1 MLNLFFLFISTLFFL
16 KRLMPGPPF
25 AFGAILVLLAILVAI
40 FIPEKQ
46 TSPELNHSKI
56 ITDTYESTHGAN
68 IYGGE
73 TRLRRSSPSGQSYR
87 TTADFDQFTC
97 GMGAPNAGDSDKSK
111 LIMSTVEM
119 SKYNLKSGI
128 SHSNPID
135 NNGIWNRL
143 MTGLTDFRNPV
154 YIKQRPNRVYRQSK
168 TRFSTAGIV
177 EPFRRLFIRKT
188 YDGNIGSSGVSGSG
202 GGGFLDHEARLHY
215 SRLPF
220 TVISSSDNSSPKYLD
235 DISKN
240 DLLFSNPL
248 LLNPGESEEAADL
261 SNYRAHHFRRM
272 FITPNTAT
280 TTPFNNNNNNKS
292 TITTSSS
299 EFHPSQN
306 YNPTSSLLIT
316 SNETGQLNPLGENEE
331 DTFIKH
337 YNSSISPIISPTVS
351 QHAPRLPSNVLNNNP
366 VRRKFSQHFPI
377 GKDGLLSYSPSTQP
391 QLAGACLNCPPSQ
404 VQQINPLY
412 QNNDSFGLQK
422 SLVPLALK
430 TIDSVLNSL
439 PESVW
444 TSVNTLNNGLLLGC
458 IYRAPDSSNNG
469 NDLIINAFIH
479 ASALNF
485 NAKVIAGDFN
495 YPGINWSTGS
505 CHSYNDEFCAI
516 ITMHCLSQWVR
527 TPTRGDSI
535 LDLIFSRDV
544 IPLSVK
550 TNPAGYSIHFH
561 FT

>member
-1 MLNLFFLFISTLFFL
+1 MS
-16 KRLMPGPPF
+16 
-25 AFGAILVLLAILVAI
+25 
-40 FIPEKQ
+40 
-46 TSPELNHSKI
+46 HSKI

-73 TRLRRSSPSGQSYR
+73 TRLRRSSPSGQSHK

-97 GMGAPNAGDSDKSK
+97 GMGAPNTGDSDKSK

-128 SHSNPID
+128 SHSNSID
-135 NNGIWNRL
+135 NSGIWNRL

-188 YDGNIGSSGVSGSG
+188 YDGNIGSCGVSGSGG

-280 TTPFNNNNNNKS
+280 TTPFINNNNQS

-331 DTFIKH
+331 DTFIK
-337 YNSSISPIISPTVS
+337 YCNSSISPIISPTG
-351 QHAPRLPSNVLNNNP
+351 
-366 VRRKFSQHFPI
+366 RKIMKQKFFTTN
-377 GKDGLLSYSPSTQP
+377 SY
-391 QLAGACLNCPPSQ
+391 
-404 VQQINPLY
+404 
-412 QNNDSFGLQK
+412 K
-422 SLVPLALK
+422 
-430 TIDSVLNSL
+430 
-439 PESVW
+439 E
-444 TSVNTLNNGLLLGC
+444 
-458 IYRAPDSSNNG
+458 
-469 NDLIINAFIH
+469 
-479 ASALNF
+479 
-485 NAKVIAGDFN
+485 
-495 YPGINWSTGS
+495 
-505 CHSYNDEFCAI
+505 
-516 ITMHCLSQWVR
+516 
-527 TPTRGDSI
+527 
-535 LDLIFSRDV
+535 
-544 IPLSVK
+544 
-550 TNPAGYSIHFH
+550 SIHD
-561 FT
+561 T

>member
-1 MLNLFFLFISTLFFL
+1 MS
-16 KRLMPGPPF
+16 
-25 AFGAILVLLAILVAI
+25 
-40 FIPEKQ
+40 
-46 TSPELNHSKI
+46 HSKI

-73 TRLRRSSPSGQSYR
+73 TRLRRSSPSGQSHK

-97 GMGAPNAGDSDKSK
+97 GMGAPNTGDSDKSK

-128 SHSNPID
+128 SHSNSID
-135 NNGIWNRL
+135 NSGIWNRL

-154 YIKQRPNRVYRQSK
+154 YIKQRPSRVYRQSK

-188 YDGNIGSSGVSGSG
+188 YDGNIGSCGVSGSG

-280 TTPFNNNNNNKS
+280 TTPFINNNNQS

-337 YNSSISPIISPTVS
+337 CNSSISPIISPTG
-351 QHAPRLPSNVLNNNP
+351 
-366 VRRKFSQHFPI
+366 RKI
-377 GKDGLLSYSPSTQP
+377 MK
-391 QLAGACLNCPPSQ
+391 
-404 VQQINPLY
+404 
-412 QNNDSFGLQK
+412 QK
-422 SLVPLALK
+422 FF
-430 TIDSVLNSL
+430 T
-439 PESVW
+439 
-444 TSVNTLNNGLLLGC
+444 T
-458 IYRAPDSSNNG
+458 
-469 NDLIINAFIH
+469 
-479 ASALNF
+479 NF
-485 NAKVIAGDFN
+485 YK
-495 YPGINWSTGS
+495 
-505 CHSYNDEFCAI
+505 E
-516 ITMHCLSQWVR
+516 
-527 TPTRGDSI
+527 
-535 LDLIFSRDV
+535 
-544 IPLSVK
+544 
-550 TNPAGYSIHFH
+550 SIHD
-561 FT
+561 T